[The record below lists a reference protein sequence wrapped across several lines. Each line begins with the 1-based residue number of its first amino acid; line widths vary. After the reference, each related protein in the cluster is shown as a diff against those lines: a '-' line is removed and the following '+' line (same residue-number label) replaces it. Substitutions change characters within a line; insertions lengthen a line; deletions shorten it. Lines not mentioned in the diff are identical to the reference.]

1 MGDRPEVTTTRS
13 SASFG
18 ARRRRPTR
26 ILGVTLAEMSRALR
40 ASGYVALT
48 IQMAW
53 GLVQVFAVS
62 PAGPGL
68 PPVSVGAHAHFGM
81 LSILAVVT
89 GFAIERTALT
99 GTLRSIAV
107 WGFVVGQWLLPATI
121 LAEMVAPPLL
131 VTAYLWGA
139 SLTISMAIVAWGTI
153 TASDEVGQSPRAT
166 PAD

>member
-1 MGDRPEVTTTRS
+1 
-13 SASFG
+13 
-18 ARRRRPTR
+18 
-26 ILGVTLAEMSRALR
+26 MSRTLR
-40 ASGYVALT
+40 ASGFVALT
-48 IQMAW
+48 VQMVW

-89 GFAIERTALT
+89 GFAIERTSLT
-99 GTLRSIAV
+99 GALRSVAV

-121 LAEMVAPPLL
+121 LAEMVAPALL

-139 SLTISMAIVAWGTI
+139 SLTVSMALVAWGTI
-153 TASDEVGQSPRAT
+153 TAGDEAGRAPSGT
-166 PAD
+166 PVD

>member
-1 MGDRPEVTTTRS
+1 VLFVAGGRCPASVLEVT
-13 SASFG
+13 A
-18 ARRRRPTR
+18 
-26 ILGVTLAEMSRALR
+26 AEMSRTLR

-48 IQMAW
+48 VQMLW
-53 GLVQVFAVS
+53 GLVQVFAIS

-68 PPVSVGAHAHFGM
+68 PPVSVGAHAHFGV

-89 GFAIERTALT
+89 GFAVERTSLT
-99 GTLRSIAV
+99 GTLRSVAV

-121 LAEMVAPPLL
+121 LMEMVAPPLL

-139 SLTISMAIVAWGTI
+139 SLTLSMAIVAWGTI
-153 TASDEVGQSPRAT
+153 TASDEVGRTPTAT